1 MVLTETL
8 TCAELGELA
17 PGDQGVLTAPESGRE
32 VVWHRSEAIE
42 HYWDTER
49 DMSKVEIGSGL
60 LAKIAEAFLQKDT
73 TIGIERKEWGI
84 APGQRLYVLADASD
98 RNGRLAMMK
107 PADGKFVISTRTE
120 QELRSSKRGFA
131 NVARI
136 LAIVFA
142 VVGVVLVVL
151 GLVL

>member
-1 MVLTETL
+1 
-8 TCAELGELA
+8 
-17 PGDQGVLTAPESGRE
+17 
-32 VVWHRSEAIE
+32 
-42 HYWDTER
+42 
-49 DMSKVEIGSGL
+49 
-60 LAKIAEAFLQKDT
+60 
-73 TIGIERKEWGI
+73 
-84 APGQRLYVLADASD
+84 
-98 RNGRLAMMK
+98 MMK